1 MGDRIKRA
9 FIWIVV
15 GTLVISFIVVD
26 LVYLLG

>member
-1 MGDRIKRA
+1 MGKRFQRL

-15 GTLVISFIVVD
+15 GTLVVSFIVVD